1 MKQFKLILCLFTL
14 IFAFA
19 SVSQAQEEKKE
30 VVELEKMV
38 VTATKKERAAKE
50 TPATITV
57 ITSEDIVKSGA
68 STVAEALKSVPGITF
83 YDYGGGTS
91 GVQGKIIMRGHYHGT
106 DGFGHILVL
115 VDGMPMVQPDSGCIY
130 WDMIPLSNV
139 ERIEVVMGPGSALW
153 GGNAVGGT
161 INIITK
167 KPSYKPQAELS
178 TKFGEYGM
186 KHHSFYGQIMG
197 KKSWRKDLSISASVE
212 AKEADGWRTNSD
224 YDIKNYWA
232 KISKVLENLDADINL
247 TFSRSDKDIRYP
259 GSISQEMWD
268 VGDLTTPEKDYYKH
282 NYSDIE
288 QYYQRLVFE
297 KAIGESS
304 LKANLYNYHKQYDL
318 FYAFSFGGLCY
329 DVDVDNI
336 AVGLQYDF
344 WLGPHSFVV
353 GADLENQ
360 DVKQNSCHS
369 DADYKCDW
377 SNLYRKTQTDIAKY
391 AFYVQDS
398 WKVFKPLEAII
409 SLRWDKADF
418 DNKGDWYSWSGTTKT
433 DASGTQDMDGFSP
446 KGSLLYKINESLN
459 LYGSIGQAF
468 RIPSPHDMFVGS
480 GANPDLKAEK
490 ATTYE
495 IGTKYTTPNIA
506 GSLALYI
513 TKVEDL
519 IAKSSPEFGA
529 PFKNIGETEHKGV
542 EASLAYRIMNGLD
555 INLSGDYTRA
565 EVKKNPSDPSIEGKY
580 IDRIPE
586 YKLALGLDYSHA
598 SGFLASLY
606 GRQIGQFYMDDAN
619 EHEYDGYF
627 VADAKLGYKKNFGKS
642 EAKLSV
648 GCNNLFDKKYAA
660 TAYTSYGKNKY
671 YPGMPRY
678 FFTELSIK
686 F

>member
-1 MKQFKLILCLFTL
+1 MKQLKLVLCLL
-14 IFAFA
+14 ALVFAFA
-19 SVSQAQEEKKE
+19 SVAQAQEA
-30 VVELEKMV
+30 VELEKTV
-38 VTATKKERAAKE
+38 VTATRTERAAKE
-50 TPATITV
+50 IPATITV

-68 STVAEALKSVPGITF
+68 TTVAEALKSIPGITF

-91 GVQGKIIMRGHYHGT
+91 GVQGKVVLRGHYHGT

-130 WDMIPLSNV
+130 WDMVPLANV
-139 ERIEVVMGPGSALW
+139 EKIEVVMGPGSALW

-161 INIITK
+161 VNIITK
-167 KPSYKPQAELS
+167 KPSYQPQAEVS

-197 KKSWRKDLSISASVE
+197 KESWKKDLSIATSVE
-212 AKEADGWRTNSD
+212 GKEADGWRANSN
-224 YDIKNYWA
+224 YDIRNYWVRM
-232 KISKVLENLDADINL
+232 SKVIEELDANINL
-247 TFSRSDKDIRYP
+247 TLFRSDKDVRYP

-268 VGDLTTPEKDYYKH
+268 ADDLTTLEKDYNKY

-288 QYYQRLVFE
+288 QYYERLVFE

-304 LKANLYNYHKQYDL
+304 LKVNLYNYHKDYDL

-329 DVDVDNI
+329 DVDVDNT

-344 WLGPHSFVV
+344 SLGPHSFVV
-353 GADLENQ
+353 GGDLENQ
-360 DVKQNSCHS
+360 DIEQDSCHS
-369 DADYKCDW
+369 DANYKCNW
-377 SNLYRKTQTDIAKY
+377 SALYRDTQTDIAKY
-391 AFYVQDS
+391 ALYIQDS
-398 WKVFKPLEAII
+398 WKIFEPLEAIL

-418 DNKGDWYSWSGTTKT
+418 DNTGDWYSWSGATKT
-433 DASGTQDMDGFSP
+433 DAGGTQDMDGFSP
-446 KGSLLYKINESLN
+446 KGSLLYKISENLN
-459 LYGSIGQAF
+459 VYGSIGKAF
-468 RIPSPHDMFVGS
+468 RIPNPHDMFVGS
-480 GANPDLKAEK
+480 SANPDLEAEK
-490 ATTYE
+490 AITYE
-495 IGTKYTTPNIA
+495 IGTKYTTRKVA
-506 GSLALYI
+506 GSLALYM

-519 IAKSSPEFGA
+519 IVKSSPAFGA
-529 PFKNIGETEHKGV
+529 PFENIGETEHKGV

-565 EVKKNPSDPSIEGKY
+565 KVKENPADPSIEGKY

-586 YKLALGLDYSHA
+586 YKIALGLDYSHESGLFA
-598 SGFLASLY
+598 SFY
-606 GRQIGQFYMDDAN
+606 GKQTGPFYMDDAN
-619 EHEYDGYF
+619 EEEYDDYF
-627 VADAKLGYKKNFGKS
+627 VADVRIGYKKKFGKS

-648 GCNNLFDKKYAA
+648 GCNNVFDKKYAA